1 MQLYISIW
9 GNNECWEDLLVSSN
23 ICICVFVFKCVS
35 VSVYCL
41 FVFICIWGNNEWG
54 EDLPVSSNICICV
67 FIFKCL
73 SVSVF
78 FLFVFICIWGN
89 NEWGEDLPVS
99 SGSQD
104 GKVSFRRL
112 CISHLLIFVL
122 QCISHICNSYLH
134 ISLLLITSFCFCV
147 PLYLSYCHCVLICTS
162 LCSCTNPYDIFLSIV
177 FLCITLF
184 HIFIYN
190 LCTFHIPI
198 FFTLSFWLHQ
208 RESVAWWNWQSPTCN
223 KKERESPD
231 AEPWALKTA
240 SVHLAPM
247 PMAGLHGAFLVL
259 RSWFLHNCSKMYMFW
274 DLGILSAG
282 MHHVRGGR
290 SEK

>member
-1 MQLYISIW
+1 MGRRPPSEQWLPRWQSVIPAPLYF
-9 GNNECWEDLLVSSN
+9 SSSHL
-23 ICICVFVFKCVS
+23 CT
-35 VSVYCL
+35 SVY
-41 FVFICIWGNNEWG
+41 F
-54 EDLPVSSNICICV
+54 
-67 FIFKCL
+67 
-73 SVSVF
+73 
-78 FLFVFICIWGN
+78 
-89 NEWGEDLPVS
+89 
-99 SGSQD
+99 
-104 GKVSFRRL
+104 
-112 CISHLLIFVL
+112 
-122 QCISHICNSYLH
+122 SYLQFLSSYLFTSH
-134 ISLLLITSFCFCV
+134 HLILLLCTSISLILPLCTY
-147 PLYLSYCHCVLICTS
+147 LYLSFSH
-162 LCSCTNPYDIFLSIV
+162 LCSCTNPYHIFLSIV
-177 FLCITLF
+177 FLCVTLF